1 MSDLYRLVYASKNL
15 LQGDESAKRD
25 AVAQILAASQHNNAK
40 LGVTGA
46 LMFNGGAFAQVL
58 EGPRRGVEVT
68 FERIQQDPR
77 HGDVTVLQCGPVEQ
91 RAFSSWSMAFVGQS
105 PKGRELWS
113 NLAAQ
118 SGFELS
124 RLDGDTVFTMLHDLV
139 QEEEG
144 LPLVLAGTALAEP
157 IQVPPPLNVEQLRAE
172 IAQVHSE
179 RPTSPPVAA
188 HEPEMVKDPEGG
200 EAKSRRKA
208 ASARGPSD
216 VALLVL
222 KEALSSERQL
232 TMELRNKLDEAQI
245 SLAQNQEH
253 LNRLQQE
260 RDLWAH
266 RAHLLATALGQEAAA
281 VAGSSTQQP
290 LLFAGP
296 DQQCHSMPL
305 ARVAA

>member
-1 MSDLYRLVYASKNL
+1 MSDLYRLVYASKNI
-15 LQGDESAKRD
+15 LQGDEAGKRD
-25 AVAQILAASQHNNAK
+25 DVSQILAASQHNNK
-40 LGVTGA
+40 KVGVTGA

-91 RAFSSWSMAFVGQS
+91 RAFSNWSMAFVGQS
-105 PKGRELWS
+105 PRGRDLWS

-124 RLDGDTVFTMLHDLV
+124 RLDGDTIFTMLHDLV

-144 LPLVLAGTALAEP
+144 LPLVLAGTAVAEP
-157 IQVPPPLNVEQLRAE
+157 IQVPPALNVEQLRGE
-172 IAQVHSE
+172 IAQIHSD

-188 HEPEMVKDPEGG
+188 LEPEIVKDPEGG

-208 ASARGPSD
+208 AAARGPSD

-232 TMELRNKLDEAQI
+232 TMELRNKLDDARI
-245 SLAQNQEH
+245 SLAQSQEH
-253 LNRLQQE
+253 LTRLQQE

-281 VAGSSTQQP
+281 VAESSAHQP
-290 LLFAGP
+290 LSFAGS
-296 DQQCHSMPL
+296 DQQCHPMPL
-305 ARVAA
+305 SKVAA

>member
-15 LQGDESAKRD
+15 LQGSDISKRD
-25 AVAQILAASQHNNAK
+25 AVAQILAASQSNNAK
-40 LGVTGA
+40 VGVTGA

-113 NLAAQ
+113 SLAAQ

-124 RLDGDTVFTMLHDLV
+124 RLDGDAVFTMLHNLV

-144 LPLVLAGTALAEP
+144 ATLVLAGNIANEP
-157 IQVPPPLNVEQLRAE
+157 TEMPGSFNVEQVRAE
-172 IAQVHSE
+172 IAQIHSE
-179 RPTSPPVAA
+179 RPPSPPISAQ
-188 HEPEMVKDPEGG
+188 EPVVVTTS
-200 EAKSRRKA
+200 EASEPKA
-208 ASARGPSD
+208 TPRATSARGSSD
-216 VALLVL
+216 AALVVL
-222 KEALSSERQL
+222 KVALSSERQL
-232 TMELRNKLDEAQI
+232 TTELRNELDEARI
-245 SLAQNQEH
+245 SLAQSQEH
-253 LNRLQQE
+253 LNRLRQE

-266 RAHLLATALGQEAAA
+266 RARLLASALGQEASAIVGSSEQEQVSPAEANQRSPSRPLPRA
-281 VAGSSTQQP
+281 VA
-290 LLFAGP
+290 
-296 DQQCHSMPL
+296 
-305 ARVAA
+305 